1 VRLDPVKYEMFLHRL
16 WAIGEEGRLAL
27 QRVTAS
33 PIVSQGGEC
42 MSSFYTPEGVMIQ
55 ACSGH
60 LRFAAATSDALRVL
74 IDWYGESPGFHD
86 GDQLF
91 FNDPYVAGSHTYDMM
106 VIKPVFYRKKLIA
119 WTATSTH
126 TADTGGLLRGAA
138 TEVYHEGIR
147 ILGLKIVEKG
157 EFRDDVFRTLTEQ
170 CRDPQY
176 VGLDLKAMIAGNNV
190 CAQRFLG
197 LVEKFGLKFVQAAG
211 KKIVRDSEAMARA
224 KLRSLPD
231 GRWVSRIYLTS
242 LDRKARRAMPLQ
254 VVCTMTKE
262 KDKLGLDF
270 SGTSPQ
276 LANDNNSTLPSSLA
290 HVAVA
295 LTNTLFWDVPWSDG
309 KMVPVKVSIP
319 EGSVLNCKFPAACGF
334 APWVGQMLVA
344 SVAENVGK
352 MLFAAGRQEDI
363 NATWN
368 SIWYQGGPG
377 FVYGGR
383 NREGIPTAQ
392 GIYDIH
398 GGGLGA
404 APYRDGVD
412 SGGHMNIPSGGIS
425 DVERVEMQYPLIYF
439 TRNHNTDGSG
449 FGRYRGGLGSFR
461 IVVVYGSRDF
471 SVNFNPYGG
480 LPQGSF
486 GLFGG
491 YPAGVGGLRA
501 IFLTPQ
507 EIAQRM
513 RSGEYPTQLDE
524 ITAGGWGQ
532 LFLPEGYP
540 ERVSLP
546 ELTLMAD
553 FVQGGGGYGDPL
565 DRPAELVA
573 RDVRTGAASVEMAR
587 RVYGVVVDAKSFTL
601 DLEETEARRRE
612 IREQRLREGKRLAA
626 TPALTGKERPW
637 KRILRIHE
645 SLEIAQ
651 DGRERLVRCIRCG
664 YLFCTAEENYK
675 KHAVRRLVELDRL
688 ALRPLPSGDPY
699 LGHYFEYICPGCATL
714 LQVDV
719 YCPALGG
726 EEDLWDISIRASQ
739 EGK

>member
-1 VRLDPVKYEMFLHRL
+1 MKLDPVRYEMFLHRL

-74 IDWYGESPGFHD
+74 IDWYGKSPGFHD

-106 VIKPVFYRKKLIA
+106 VIKPIFYRGDLIA

-147 ILGLKIVEKG
+147 ILGLKIVERG
-157 EFRDDVFRTLTEQ
+157 EFRDEVFRTLTEQ

-176 VGLDLKAMIAGNNV
+176 VGLDVKAMIAGNNV

-197 LVEKFGLKFVQAAG
+197 LVEKFGLEFVEAAG
-211 KKIVRDSEAMARA
+211 AKIIRDSEEMARA

-231 GRWVSRIYLTS
+231 GHWRSRIYLTS
-242 LDRKARRAMPLQ
+242 LNRRERKSMPLQ
-254 VVCTMTKE
+254 VVCALTKE
-262 KDKLGLDF
+262 GDELSLDF
-270 SGTSPQ
+270 TGTSPQ
-276 LANDNNSTLPSSLA
+276 LENDYNSTLPSSLA

-295 LTNTLFWDVPWSDG
+295 LTNTLFWDIPWSDG
-309 KMVPVKVSIP
+309 KLAPVKVSIP
-319 EGSVLNCKFPAACGF
+319 EGSVINCRFPAACGF

-344 SVAENVGK
+344 SVCENVAK
-352 MLFAAGRQEDI
+352 MLFAAGRHDDI
-363 NATWN
+363 NATWYAL
-368 SIWYQGGPG
+368 WYQGGPG
-377 FVYGGR
+377 FAYAGR
-383 NREGIPTAQ
+383 NREGIMTAQ

-449 FGRYRGGLGSFR
+449 FGRFRGGLGSFR
-461 IVVVYGSRDF
+461 IFMIYGSKDF
-471 SVNFNPYGG
+471 SVNYNPYGG
-480 LPQGSF
+480 IPQASF

-491 YPAGVGGLRA
+491 HPAGGGGLRA
-501 IFLTPQ
+501 IFLTSQ
-507 EIAQRM
+507 DLLERM
-513 RSGEYPTQLDE
+513 RSGDYPTDLDE
-524 ITAGGWGQ
+524 ITTRDWGN
-532 LFLPEGYP
+532 LHLPHGSP

-546 ELTLMAD
+546 ELTLMTD
-553 FVQGGGGYGDPL
+553 FVAGGGGYGDPL
-565 DRPAELVA
+565 GRSPEAVA
-573 RDVRTGAASVEMAR
+573 RDVRIGATSVEIAR
-587 RVYGVVVDAKSFTL
+587 RIYGVIVDEKTFSLNAA
-601 DLEETEARRRE
+601 ETEARRRE
-612 IREQRLREGKRLAA
+612 IRAQRLREGKRLA
-626 TPALTGKERPW
+626 PARPQDGKNRPW
-637 KRILRIHE
+637 RRTLRIHE
-645 SLEIAQ
+645 SLEVAEDRGESVI
-651 DGRERLVRCIRCG
+651 RCLCCG
-664 YLFCTAEENYK
+664 YLFCSPRENYK
-675 KHAVRRLVELDRL
+675 KHALRRIIELSEV

-699 LGHYFEYICPGCATL
+699 FGHYHEYICPGCATL
-714 LQVDV
+714 LQVDI
-719 YCPALGG
+719 YCPSLGG
-726 EEDLWDISIRASQ
+726 EEDLWDIAIRLD
-739 EGK
+739 